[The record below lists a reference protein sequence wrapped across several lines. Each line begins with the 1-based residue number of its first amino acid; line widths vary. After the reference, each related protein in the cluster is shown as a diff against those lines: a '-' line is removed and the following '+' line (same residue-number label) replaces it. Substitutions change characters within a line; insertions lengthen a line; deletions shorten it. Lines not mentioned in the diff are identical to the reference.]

1 MLHLSILEKRAFVLC
16 GGKIVTV
23 NTSAQQEFKLTAE
36 AVKEKL
42 TSRSRVLML
51 NYPNNPTGAI
61 MTYEDWLPI
70 VELVKTHNL
79 IVISDEVYSEL
90 TYDRTHVSI
99 ASVPGMLDRTIVI
112 NGFSKAFAMTGW
124 RIGYACGQGEL
135 IAAMLKIHQYTTM
148 CAPVLGQIAAME
160 SLRNGLGEKD
170 RMIVAYR
177 ERRDYF
183 VKGLRERVVLSY
195 AGGNVLRLSFHCR
208 YRIKLRTVCTSVAK
222 RNRSWSCS
230 RVRVWRRR
238 GGLCPLLL
246 LSCS

>member
-1 MLHLSILEKRAFVLC
+1 MGKEWISPFVLC

-23 NTSAQQEFKLTAE
+23 NISAQQEFKLTAE

-61 MTYEDWLPI
+61 MTYEDWLP
-70 VELVKTHNL
+70 
-79 IVISDEVYSEL
+79 
-90 TYDRTHVSI
+90 
-99 ASVPGMLDRTIVI
+99 
-112 NGFSKAFAMTGW
+112 
-124 RIGYACGQGEL
+124 
-135 IAAMLKIHQYTTM
+135 
-148 CAPVLGQIAAME
+148 
-160 SLRNGLGEKD
+160 
-170 RMIVAYR
+170 IVAYR

-230 RVRVWRRR
+230 RVRVWGRR